1 LPPAIFT
8 TGQTATS
15 GLTGTKNNH
24 MPYTQI
30 ASFAYPTDPVYIL
43 LVARLRHEGIEHAM
57 ADEITINADP
67 LLSQA
72 IGGVKVKVHVS
83 DMARAREIYEA
94 ILQEQ
99 QQDEGITE
107 EELANLAASFA
118 HPDTVVVE
126 THHDASLH
134 HDASPGDEPAPDT
147 TPWMSKN
154 KGCLGG
160 WLLG

>member
-1 LPPAIFT
+1 
-8 TGQTATS
+8 
-15 GLTGTKNNH
+15 
-24 MPYTQI
+24 MPYIQI

-43 LVARLRHEGIEHAM
+43 LVARLRHEGILLFT
-57 ADEITINADP
+57 ADDITINADP

-72 IGGVKVKVHVS
+72 IGGVKVKVDPADAV
-83 DMARAREIYEA
+83 RAREIYEA

-107 EELANLAASFA
+107 EELANLAASYE
-118 HPDTVVVE
+118 HPDGVE
-126 THHDASLH
+126 TQNF
-134 HDASPGDEPAPDT
+134 ASPGDKPASDT
-147 TPWMSKN
+147 SKN

>member
-1 LPPAIFT
+1 
-8 TGQTATS
+8 
-15 GLTGTKNNH
+15 
-24 MPYTQI
+24 MPYIQI
-30 ASFAYPTDPVYIL
+30 ASFAYPTDPVYVL

-107 EELANLAASFA
+107 EELAYIATSYE
-118 HPDTVVVE
+118 HPDGVE
-126 THHDASLH
+126 TQNF
-134 HDASPGDEPAPDT
+134 ASPSDKPAPDSP
-147 TPWMSKN
+147 PWMSKN

-160 WLLG
+160 WLFW